1 MKTEMMKSTLK
12 MMAVA
17 ALFFAAT
24 ALTACGG
31 SNETNNA
38 ETSGQDAHAAHYQCP
53 MDCEEG
59 KTYEEAGTCPVCK
72 MDLEKVEG

>member
-1 MKTEMMKSTLK
+1 MKSTLK

-17 ALFFAAT
+17 ALFFSAT

-38 ETSGQDAHAAHYQCP
+38 ETSGQDAHAAHAHYQCP